1 MSTKPKAPRLG
12 HLATVHAYDG
22 RGSMRENYRFSV
34 KDEFGKNR
42 NLLLTP
48 TMFFEATRLFSR
60 EIKGNPE
67 AA

>member
-1 MSTKPKAPRLG
+1 MRTQPKAPRLG
-12 HLATVHAYDG
+12 HLATVRAYDG
-22 RGSMRENYRFSV
+22 RGTMRENYRFSL
-34 KDEFGKNR
+34 KDEYGKKR

-48 TMFFEATRLFSR
+48 GMFFEATRLFSR